1 MRVNAFGLAAGWKL
15 CEMMR
20 LSGFTH
26 MIFRGSKL
34 EAEKVKVDV
43 GKWLELLK
51 EIAPATR
58 QVLYV
63 YDPKT
68 GSFGRTSLLQAFEDG
83 AGLWALRQSM
93 LRSSA

>member
-1 MRVNAFGLAAGWKL
+1 MRVNAFGLAAAGSCVRK
-15 CEMMR
+15 CAC
-20 LSGFTH
+20 FTH

-83 AGLWALRQSM
+83 AGLWALRHSM